1 MRIASFTAYSV
12 RVPFRRRVTHA
23 SATRSESDNLL
34 VQCRLRDGTE
44 GWGEGVP
51 RSYVTGETV
60 AGAFQQLEGAQLE
73 SQTDRD
79 CSTWK
84 DVLDLCQHFSFPSPG
99 DDLRG
104 CYGNALRC
112 AIELS
117 VLDAYGR
124 LFGEPL
130 SAVTH
135 HYEPAQPIRTSL
147 DGIRY
152 SGAITAEGP
161 WRERVSALKMR
172 AYGFRHCKIKVAMP
186 GVDDRQRLRTI
197 RRWIGPSMDLRIDA
211 NEGWHAD
218 ELIEKLEPL
227 LAHRI
232 SCVEQPVPQRE
243 VHMLADVRRQLP
255 VAIMLDES
263 LTSILEAHN
272 AIRLGTC
279 DLFNI
284 RLSKCGG
291 FLTSLQLAVLATEA
305 GLGYQLGCHPGET
318 GILSAAGRHWATSV
332 RDVVYLEGSYDRHLL
347 HELPTHE
354 DITFGYGG
362 RAPALRAPGLGV
374 TIDHR
379 VLERLTRMKK
389 TYSCE

>member
-1 MRIASFTAYSV
+1 LA
-12 RVPFRRRVTHA
+12 
-23 SATRSESDNLL
+23 
-34 VQCRLRDGTE
+34 DGTE

-60 AGAFQQLEGAQLE
+60 GGAFEQLAGAKLE

-79 CSTWK
+79 CSSWE
-84 DVLDLCQHFSFPSPG
+84 DVLDLCQQLQFPSPI
-99 DDLRG
+99 DDPRE

-117 VLDAYGR
+117 ILDAYGR
-124 LFGEPL
+124 LFGEPV

-135 HYEPAQPIRTSL
+135 HYGPAQPVRASL
-147 DGIRY
+147 DEVRY
-152 SGAITAEGP
+152 SGAITAEDP
-161 WRERVSALKMR
+161 WRERISALKMR

-186 GVDDRQRLRTI
+186 GVDDCQRLRTI
-197 RRWIGPSMDLRIDA
+197 RRWIGPRIDLRVDA
-211 NEGWHAD
+211 NEGWHA
-218 ELIEKLEPL
+218 EGLIEKLEPL
-227 LAHRI
+227 LAYGI
-232 SCVEQPVPQRE
+232 SCVEQPVPRRE
-243 VHMLADVRRQLP
+243 VEILADVRRQLP

-263 LTSILEAHN
+263 LTSILEARN

-291 FLTSLQLAVLATEA
+291 FLNSLRLAGLATEA

-332 RDVVYLEGSYDRHLL
+332 RDIVYLDGSYDRHLL
-347 HELPTHE
+347 QELPTNE
-354 DITFGYGG
+354 DITFGFGG
-362 RAPALRAPGLGV
+362 VAAALRAPGLGV
-374 TIDHR
+374 TINHR
-379 VLERLTRMKK
+379 VLERLARKRK
-389 TYSCE
+389 TYACG